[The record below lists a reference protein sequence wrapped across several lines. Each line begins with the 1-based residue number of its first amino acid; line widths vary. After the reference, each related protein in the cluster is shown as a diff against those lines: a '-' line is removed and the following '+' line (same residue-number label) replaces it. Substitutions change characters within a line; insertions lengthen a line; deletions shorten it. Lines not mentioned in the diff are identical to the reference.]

1 MVGFSRRV
9 RREVQSVLHWD
20 RRNGTRL
27 LVAGKDDFHFL
38 EIARGA
44 YDSAFG
50 AVVAG
55 QNPQAI
61 LELVI
66 HNIVHVAD
74 GALREGVS
82 NIPSHAAVPGRIDVQ
97 DRKSTRLNSSH

>member
-74 GALREGVS
+74 GAL
-82 NIPSHAAVPGRIDVQ
+82 
-97 DRKSTRLNSSH
+97 DRKSTRLNSSHRCISYAVFCLK